1 MRYLSK
7 MILAKNVK
15 KLQKVYI
22 PIDKTHKLIV

>member
-22 PIDKTHKLIV
+22 SIDKTHKLIV